1 MKFNLT
7 SAKDLKDLAKKLTA
21 GLNKLTIENNVDG
34 FLVKDLQ
41 IPAGGIASVR
51 NELTF
56 VPSQYIIT
64 NQTGNGLVTRVSTD
78 TDDTKEMVWNSKL
91 LYLKN
96 NSTNNDVTI
105 SVFFMR

>member
-21 GLNKLTIENNVDG
+21 GLSKLSVEDNVDG
-34 FLVKDLQ
+34 FLVKDLK
-41 IPAGGIASVR
+41 IAAGDIATVR

-56 VPSQYIIT
+56 VPTQYIIT
-64 NQTGNGLVTRVSTD
+64 NQEGNSLVTRVSTN
-78 TDDTKEMVWNSKL
+78 TEATSNMVWDSKF

-96 NSTNNDVTI
+96 NGSADVII